1 MVELVI
7 GNDRVEVAHTQR
19 NQRAHFLFDGNET
32 GLTSDS
38 PSNENIDQTLYQFF
52 SWQMGCQIIRELIRQ
67 KILTI
72 PILVEE
78 TLDQT
83 EISKT
88 IDLTL
93 ECMGNGVL
101 FLLQVNRIRDRESR
115 QALGESSEDTV
126 ARDVVLE

>member
-1 MVELVI
+1 
-7 GNDRVEVAHTQR
+7 
-19 NQRAHFLFDGNET
+19 
-32 GLTSDS
+32 
-38 PSNENIDQTLYQFF
+38 
-52 SWQMGCQIIRELIRQ
+52 MGCQIIRELIRQ

-126 ARDVVLE
+126 ARNVVWE